1 MNKYLKESI
10 KYLLRSYPVIYP
22 YVKEVERMYNMS
34 HDELQERNERIF
46 LNIFRK
52 AYTKS
57 SFYHKLYTEA
67 GIKLEDIKCLGDISK
82 LPVVTKDMIL
92 HQSDALLT
100 TSKWKL
106 LKNRTS
112 GTTGTPLTV
121 FEDWK
126 SIWREQAYFYCYR
139 KRCGYTYGQ
148 PLVSLRGNLGK
159 KDTMMYV
166 HISNTLYLSS
176 YNINEQTVWAYY
188 KGIEKRSPR
197 AIEGYPSSLYNL
209 ALLLKDKGLYCNIPV
224 CFTSS
229 ENLLDFQRQLIEE
242 RFHTKI
248 FDHYG
253 TTERTI
259 RISESIKHDGYF
271 EDPGYSINEYL
282 KDRVISTSLIN
293 SAFPLIRYQSSD
305 VVILKEN
312 TKDERVSIDRIQ
324 GRSGNCIKGKDGSIY
339 NNAALTFILTYSH
352 NIRYAQF
359 IQKKNGKVLLNIVQE
374 DVFSSQNLD
383 ELKLKSKAVVAW
395 LRQMID
401 LKIGLSNLEL
411 EINLI
416 KEQDLIYTT
425 RNKYSYIISE

>member
-34 HDELQERNERIF
+34 HDELQGRNERVF
-46 LNIFRK
+46 LKIFRK

-126 SIWREQAYFYCYR
+126 SIWKEQAYFYCYR
-139 KRCGYTYGQ
+139 KRCGYIYGQ

-176 YNINEQTVWAYY
+176 YNINEQTVGAYY
-188 KGIEKRSPR
+188 KGIEKRSPQ

-242 RFHTKI
+242 RFQTKI

-282 KDRVISTSLIN
+282 KDRVVSTSLIN

-359 IQKKNGKVLLNIVQE
+359 IQKKNEKVLLNIVPE
-374 DVFSSQNLD
+374 AVFSSQNLD
-383 ELKLKSKAVVAW
+383 ELK
-395 LRQMID
+395 QMID

>member
-34 HDELQERNERIF
+34 HDELQGRNERVF
-46 LNIFRK
+46 LKIFRK

-126 SIWREQAYFYCYR
+126 SIWKEQAYFYCYR
-139 KRCGYTYGQ
+139 KRCGYIYGQ

-176 YNINEQTVWAYY
+176 YNINEQTVGAYY
-188 KGIEKRSPR
+188 KGIEKRSPQ

-242 RFHTKI
+242 RFQTKI

-282 KDRVISTSLIN
+282 KDRVVSTSLIN
-293 SAFPLIRYQSSD
+293 SVFPLIRYQSSD

-359 IQKKNGKVLLNIVQE
+359 IQKKNGKVLLNIVPE
-374 DVFSSQNLD
+374 AVFSSQNLD
-383 ELKLKSKAVVAW
+383 ELK
-395 LRQMID
+395 QMID

-416 KEQDLIYTT
+416 KEQDLIYAT

>member
-34 HDELQERNERIF
+34 HDELQGRNERVF
-46 LNIFRK
+46 LKIFRK

-209 ALLLKDKGLYCNIPV
+209 ALLLKDKGLYCNISV

-242 RFHTKI
+242 RFQTKI

-282 KDRVISTSLIN
+282 KDRVVSTSLIN

-359 IQKKNGKVLLNIVQE
+359 IQKKNGKVLLNIVPE
-374 DVFSSQNLD
+374 AVFSSQNLD
-383 ELKLKSKAVVAW
+383 ELK
-395 LRQMID
+395 QMID

>member
-34 HDELQERNERIF
+34 HDELQGRNERVF
-46 LNIFRK
+46 LKIFRK

-126 SIWREQAYFYCYR
+126 SIWKEQAYFYCYR
-139 KRCGYTYGQ
+139 KRCGYIYGQ

-176 YNINEQTVWAYY
+176 YNINEQTVGAYY
-188 KGIEKRSPR
+188 KGIEKRSPQ

-242 RFHTKI
+242 RFQTKI

-259 RISESIKHDGYF
+259 RISESIKH
-271 EDPGYSINEYL
+271 EGYSINEYL
-282 KDRVISTSLIN
+282 KDRVVSTSLIN
-293 SAFPLIRYQSSD
+293 SVFPLIRYQSSD

-359 IQKKNGKVLLNIVQE
+359 IQKKNGKVLLNIVPE
-374 DVFSSQNLD
+374 AVFSSQNLD
-383 ELKLKSKAVVAW
+383 ELK
-395 LRQMID
+395 QMID

>member
-224 CFTSS
+224 CFTFS

-359 IQKKNGKVLLNIVQE
+359 IQKKNGKVLLNIVPE
-374 DVFSSQNLD
+374 AVFSSQNLD
-383 ELKLKSKAVVAW
+383 ELK
-395 LRQMID
+395 QMID

>member
-67 GIKLEDIKCLGDISK
+67 GVKLEDIKCLGDISK
-82 LPVVTKDMIL
+82 LPIVTKDMIL
-92 HQSDALLT
+92 HQSDTLLT

-359 IQKKNGKVLLNIVQE
+359 IQKKNGKVLLNIVPE
-374 DVFSSQNLD
+374 AVFSSQNLD
-383 ELKLKSKAVVAW
+383 ELK
-395 LRQMID
+395 QMID

>member
-209 ALLLKDKGLYCNIPV
+209 ALLLKDKGLYCNISV

-324 GRSGNCIKGKDGSIY
+324 GRNGNCIKGKDGSIY

-359 IQKKNGKVLLNIVQE
+359 IQKKNGKVLLNIVPE
-374 DVFSSQNLD
+374 AVFSSQNLD
-383 ELKLKSKAVVAW
+383 ELK
-395 LRQMID
+395 QMID

>member
-176 YNINEQTVWAYY
+176 YNINEQTVGAYY
-188 KGIEKRSPR
+188 KGIEKRSPQ

-359 IQKKNGKVLLNIVQE
+359 IQKKNGKVLLNIVPE
-374 DVFSSQNLD
+374 AVFSSQNLD
-383 ELKLKSKAVVAW
+383 ELK
-395 LRQMID
+395 QMID

>member
-34 HDELQERNERIF
+34 HDELQGRNERVF
-46 LNIFRK
+46 LKIFRK

-126 SIWREQAYFYCYR
+126 SIWKEQAYFYCYR
-139 KRCGYTYGQ
+139 KRCGYIYGQ

-176 YNINEQTVWAYY
+176 YNINEQTVGAYY
-188 KGIEKRSPR
+188 KGIEKRSPQ

-242 RFHTKI
+242 RFQTKI

-282 KDRVISTSLIN
+282 KDRVVSTSLIN
-293 SAFPLIRYQSSD
+293 SVFPLIRYQSSD

-359 IQKKNGKVLLNIVQE
+359 IQKKNGKVLLNIVPE
-374 DVFSSQNLD
+374 AVFSSQNLD
-383 ELKLKSKAVVAW
+383 ELKQL
-395 LRQMID
+395 ID

>member
-1 MNKYLKESI
+1 MNKYLKESV

-34 HDELQERNERIF
+34 HDELQERNERVF

-67 GIKLEDIKCLGDISK
+67 GIKLEDIKCLDDISK
-82 LPVVTKDMIL
+82 LPIVTKDMIL

-126 SIWREQAYFYCYR
+126 SIWKEQAYFYCYR
-139 KRCGYTYGQ
+139 KRCGYIYGQ

-176 YNINEQTVWAYY
+176 YNINEQTVGAYY
-188 KGIEKRSPR
+188 KGIEKRSPQ

-242 RFHTKI
+242 RFQTKI

-282 KDRVISTSLIN
+282 KDRVVSTSLIN

-359 IQKKNGKVLLNIVQE
+359 IQKKNGKVLLNIVPE
-374 DVFSSQNLD
+374 AVFSSQNLD
-383 ELKLKSKAVVAW
+383 ELK
-395 LRQMID
+395 QMID

>member
-1 MNKYLKESI
+1 MDKYLKESI

-34 HDELQERNERIF
+34 HDELQGRNERVF
-46 LNIFRK
+46 LKIFRK

-126 SIWREQAYFYCYR
+126 SIWKEQAYFYCYR
-139 KRCGYTYGQ
+139 KRCGYIYGQ

-166 HISNTLYLSS
+166 HISTTLYLSS
-176 YNINEQTVWAYY
+176 YNINEQTVGAYY
-188 KGIEKRSPR
+188 KGIEKRSPQ

-224 CFTSS
+224 CFTAA

-242 RFHTKI
+242 RFQTKI

-282 KDRVISTSLIN
+282 KDRVVSTSLIN
-293 SAFPLIRYQSSD
+293 SVFPLIRYQSSD

-359 IQKKNGKVLLNIVQE
+359 IQKKNGKVLLNIVPE
-374 DVFSSQNLD
+374 AVFSSQNLD
-383 ELKLKSKAVVAW
+383 ELK
-395 LRQMID
+395 QMID

>member
-1 MNKYLKESI
+1 MNKYLKESV

-22 YVKEVERMYNMS
+22 YIKEIERMYNMS
-34 HDELQERNERIF
+34 HDELQERNERVF

-67 GIKLEDIKCLGDISK
+67 GIKLEDIKCLDDISK
-82 LPVVTKDMIL
+82 LPIVTKDMIL

-126 SIWREQAYFYCYR
+126 SIWKEQAYFYCYR

-242 RFHTKI
+242 RFQTKI

-282 KDRVISTSLIN
+282 KDRVVSTSLIN

-359 IQKKNGKVLLNIVQE
+359 IQKKNGKVLLNIVPE
-374 DVFSSQNLD
+374 AVFSSQNLD
-383 ELKLKSKAVVAW
+383 ELK
-395 LRQMID
+395 QMID

>member
-34 HDELQERNERIF
+34 HDELQGRNERVF
-46 LNIFRK
+46 LKIFRK

-126 SIWREQAYFYCYR
+126 SIWKEQAYFYCYR
-139 KRCGYTYGQ
+139 KRCGYIYGQ

-176 YNINEQTVWAYY
+176 YNINEQTVGAYY
-188 KGIEKRSPR
+188 KGIEKRSPQ

-242 RFHTKI
+242 RFQTKI

-282 KDRVISTSLIN
+282 KDRVVSTSLIN
-293 SAFPLIRYQSSD
+293 SVFPLIRYQSSD

-359 IQKKNGKVLLNIVQE
+359 IQKKNGKVLLNIVPE
-374 DVFSSQNLD
+374 AVFSSQNLD
-383 ELKLKSKAVVAW
+383 ELK
-395 LRQMID
+395 QMID
-401 LKIGLSNLEL
+401 LKIGLANLEL

>member
-359 IQKKNGKVLLNIVQE
+359 IQKKNGKVLLNIVPE
-374 DVFSSQNLD
+374 AVFSSQNLD
-383 ELKLKSKAVVAW
+383 ELK
-395 LRQMID
+395 QMID
-401 LKIGLSNLEL
+401 LKIGLSNLEP

>member
-10 KYLLRSYPVIYP
+10 KYLLRSYPGIYP

-359 IQKKNGKVLLNIVQE
+359 IQKKNGKVLLNIVPE
-374 DVFSSQNLD
+374 AVFSSQNLD
-383 ELKLKSKAVVAW
+383 ELK
-395 LRQMID
+395 QMID

>member
-34 HDELQERNERIF
+34 HDELQGRNERVF
-46 LNIFRK
+46 LKIFRK

-126 SIWREQAYFYCYR
+126 SIWKEQAYFYCYR
-139 KRCGYTYGQ
+139 KRCGYIYGQ

-176 YNINEQTVWAYY
+176 YNINEQTVGAYY
-188 KGIEKRSPR
+188 KGIEKRSPQ

-242 RFHTKI
+242 RFQTKI

-282 KDRVISTSLIN
+282 KDRVVSTSLIN
-293 SAFPLIRYQSSD
+293 SDFPLIRYQSSD

-359 IQKKNGKVLLNIVQE
+359 IQKKNGKVLLNIVPE
-374 DVFSSQNLD
+374 AVFSSQNLD
-383 ELKLKSKAVVAW
+383 ELK
-395 LRQMID
+395 QMID

>member
-34 HDELQERNERIF
+34 HDELQGRNEREF
-46 LNIFRK
+46 LKIFRK

-126 SIWREQAYFYCYR
+126 SIWKEQAYFYCYR
-139 KRCGYTYGQ
+139 KRCGYIYGQ

-176 YNINEQTVWAYY
+176 YNINEQTVGAYY
-188 KGIEKRSPR
+188 KGIEKRSPQ

-242 RFHTKI
+242 RFQTKI

-282 KDRVISTSLIN
+282 KDRVVSTSLIN
-293 SAFPLIRYQSSD
+293 SVFPLIRYQSSD

-339 NNAALTFILTYSH
+339 NNAALTFILTYSY

-359 IQKKNGKVLLNIVQE
+359 IQKKNGKVLLNIVPE
-374 DVFSSQNLD
+374 AVFSSQNLD
-383 ELKLKSKAVVAW
+383 ELK
-395 LRQMID
+395 QMID

>member
-1 MNKYLKESI
+1 MNKYLKESV

-22 YVKEVERMYNMS
+22 YIKEIERMYNMS
-34 HDELQERNERIF
+34 HDELQERNERVF

-67 GIKLEDIKCLGDISK
+67 GIKLEDIKCLDDISK
-82 LPVVTKDMIL
+82 LPIVTKDMIL

-126 SIWREQAYFYCYR
+126 SIWKEQAYFYCYR
-139 KRCGYTYGQ
+139 KRCGYIYGQ

-176 YNINEQTVWAYY
+176 YNINEQTVGAYY
-188 KGIEKRSPR
+188 KGIEKRSPQ

-242 RFHTKI
+242 RFQTKI

-282 KDRVISTSLIN
+282 KDQVVSTSLIN

-359 IQKKNGKVLLNIVQE
+359 IQKKNGKVLLNIVPE
-374 DVFSSQNLD
+374 AVFSSQNLD
-383 ELKLKSKAVVAW
+383 ELK
-395 LRQMID
+395 QMID

>member
-34 HDELQERNERIF
+34 HDELQGRNERVF
-46 LNIFRK
+46 LKIFRK

-126 SIWREQAYFYCYR
+126 SIWKEQAYFYCYR
-139 KRCGYTYGQ
+139 KRCGYIYGQ

-176 YNINEQTVWAYY
+176 YNINEQTVGAYY
-188 KGIEKRSPR
+188 KGIEKRSPQ

-242 RFHTKI
+242 RFQTKI

-282 KDRVISTSLIN
+282 KDRVVSTSLIN

-359 IQKKNGKVLLNIVQE
+359 IQKKNGKVLLNIVPE
-374 DVFSSQNLD
+374 AVFSSQNLD
-383 ELKLKSKAVVAW
+383 ELK
-395 LRQMID
+395 QMID

>member
-34 HDELQERNERIF
+34 HDELQGRNERVF
-46 LNIFRK
+46 LKIFRK

-126 SIWREQAYFYCYR
+126 SIWKEQAYFYCYR
-139 KRCGYTYGQ
+139 KRCGYIYGQ

-176 YNINEQTVWAYY
+176 YNINEQTVGAYY
-188 KGIEKRSPR
+188 KGIEKRSPQ

-242 RFHTKI
+242 RFQTKI

-282 KDRVISTSLIN
+282 KDRVVSTSLIN

-305 VVILKEN
+305 VVILREN

-359 IQKKNGKVLLNIVQE
+359 IQKKNGKVLLNIVPE
-374 DVFSSQNLD
+374 AVFSSQNLD
-383 ELKLKSKAVVAW
+383 ELK
-395 LRQMID
+395 QMID

>member
-312 TKDERVSIDRIQ
+312 TKYERVSIDRIQ

-359 IQKKNGKVLLNIVQE
+359 IQKKNGKVLLNIVPE
-374 DVFSSQNLD
+374 AVFSSQNLD
-383 ELKLKSKAVVAW
+383 ELK
-395 LRQMID
+395 QMID

>member
-359 IQKKNGKVLLNIVQE
+359 IQKKNGKVLLNIVPE
-374 DVFSSQNLD
+374 AVFSSQNLD
-383 ELKLKSKAVVAW
+383 ELK
-395 LRQMID
+395 QMID

-411 EINLI
+411 EIILI
-416 KEQDLIYTT
+416 KELDLIYTT

>member
-126 SIWREQAYFYCYR
+126 SIWKEQAYFYCYR

-282 KDRVISTSLIN
+282 KDRVVSTSLIN
-293 SAFPLIRYQSSD
+293 SVFPLIRYQSSD

-359 IQKKNGKVLLNIVQE
+359 IQKKNGKVLLNIVPE
-374 DVFSSQNLD
+374 AVFSSQNLD
-383 ELKLKSKAVVAW
+383 ELK
-395 LRQMID
+395 QMID

>member
-34 HDELQERNERIF
+34 HDELQGRNERVF
-46 LNIFRK
+46 LKIFRK

-106 LKNRTS
+106 QKNRTS

-126 SIWREQAYFYCYR
+126 SIWKEQAYFYCYR
-139 KRCGYTYGQ
+139 KRCGYIYGQ

-176 YNINEQTVWAYY
+176 YNINEQTVGAYY
-188 KGIEKRSPR
+188 KGIEKRSPQ

-242 RFHTKI
+242 RFQTKI

-282 KDRVISTSLIN
+282 KDRVVSTSLIN
-293 SAFPLIRYQSSD
+293 SVFPLIRYQSSD

-359 IQKKNGKVLLNIVQE
+359 IQKKNGKVLLNIVPE
-374 DVFSSQNLD
+374 AVFSSQNLD
-383 ELKLKSKAVVAW
+383 ELK
-395 LRQMID
+395 QMID

>member
-34 HDELQERNERIF
+34 HDELQGRNERVF
-46 LNIFRK
+46 LKIFRK

-126 SIWREQAYFYCYR
+126 SIWKEQAYFYCYR
-139 KRCGYTYGQ
+139 KRCGYIYGQ

-176 YNINEQTVWAYY
+176 YNINEQTVGVYY
-188 KGIEKRSPR
+188 KGIEKRSPQ

-209 ALLLKDKGLYCNIPV
+209 ALLLKDKELYCNIPV

-242 RFHTKI
+242 RFQTKI

-282 KDRVISTSLIN
+282 KDRVVSTSLIN

-359 IQKKNGKVLLNIVQE
+359 IQKKNGKVLLNIVPE
-374 DVFSSQNLD
+374 AVFSSQNLD
-383 ELKLKSKAVVAW
+383 ELK
-395 LRQMID
+395 QMID

>member
-34 HDELQERNERIF
+34 HDELQGRNERVF
-46 LNIFRK
+46 LKIFRK

-176 YNINEQTVWAYY
+176 YNINEQTVGAYY

-242 RFHTKI
+242 RFQTKI

-359 IQKKNGKVLLNIVQE
+359 IQKKNGKVLLNIVPE
-374 DVFSSQNLD
+374 AVFSSQNLD
-383 ELKLKSKAVVAW
+383 ELK
-395 LRQMID
+395 QMID

>member
-34 HDELQERNERIF
+34 HDELQGRNERVF
-46 LNIFRK
+46 LKIFRK

-67 GIKLEDIKCLGDISK
+67 GIKLEDIKCLDDISK
-82 LPVVTKDMIL
+82 LPIVTKDMIL

-126 SIWREQAYFYCYR
+126 SIWKEQAYFYCYR
-139 KRCGYTYGQ
+139 KRCGYIYGQ

-176 YNINEQTVWAYY
+176 YNINEQTVGAYY
-188 KGIEKRSPR
+188 KGIEKRSPQ

-242 RFHTKI
+242 RFQTKI

-282 KDRVISTSLIN
+282 KDRVVSTSLIN
-293 SAFPLIRYQSSD
+293 SVFPLIRYQSSD

-359 IQKKNGKVLLNIVQE
+359 IQKKNGKVLLNIVPE
-374 DVFSSQNLD
+374 AVFSSQNLD
-383 ELKLKSKAVVAW
+383 ELK
-395 LRQMID
+395 QMID

>member
-34 HDELQERNERIF
+34 HDELQGRNERVF
-46 LNIFRK
+46 LKIFRK

-112 GTTGTPLTV
+112 GTTGPPLTV

-126 SIWREQAYFYCYR
+126 SIWKEQAYFYCYR
-139 KRCGYTYGQ
+139 KRCGYIYGQ

-176 YNINEQTVWAYY
+176 YNINEQTVGAYY
-188 KGIEKRSPR
+188 KGIEKRSPQ

-209 ALLLKDKGLYCNIPV
+209 ALLLKDKELYCNIPV

-242 RFHTKI
+242 RFQTKI

-282 KDRVISTSLIN
+282 KDRVVSTSLIN

-359 IQKKNGKVLLNIVQE
+359 IQKKNGKVLLNIVPE
-374 DVFSSQNLD
+374 AVFSSQNLD
-383 ELKLKSKAVVAW
+383 ELK
-395 LRQMID
+395 QMID

>member
-34 HDELQERNERIF
+34 HDELQGRNERVF
-46 LNIFRK
+46 LKIFRK

-67 GIKLEDIKCLGDISK
+67 GVKLEDIKCLGDISK
-82 LPVVTKDMIL
+82 LPIVTKDMIL
-92 HQSDALLT
+92 HQSDTLLT

-126 SIWREQAYFYCYR
+126 SIWKEQAYFYCYG
-139 KRCGYTYGQ
+139 KRCGYIYGQ

-176 YNINEQTVWAYY
+176 YNINEQTVGAYY
-188 KGIEKRSPR
+188 KGIEKRSPQ

-242 RFHTKI
+242 RFQTKI

-282 KDRVISTSLIN
+282 KDRVVSTSLIN

-359 IQKKNGKVLLNIVQE
+359 IQKKNGKVLLNIVPE
-374 DVFSSQNLD
+374 AVFSSQNLD
-383 ELKLKSKAVVAW
+383 ELK
-395 LRQMID
+395 QMID

>member
-34 HDELQERNERIF
+34 HDELQGRNERVF
-46 LNIFRK
+46 LKIFRK

-126 SIWREQAYFYCYR
+126 SIWKEQAYFYCYR
-139 KRCGYTYGQ
+139 KRCGYIYGQ

-176 YNINEQTVWAYY
+176 YNINEQTVGAYY
-188 KGIEKRSPR
+188 KGIEKRSPQ

-242 RFHTKI
+242 RFQTKI

-282 KDRVISTSLIN
+282 KDRVVSTSLIN
-293 SAFPLIRYQSSD
+293 SVFPLIRYQSSD

-312 TKDERVSIDRIQ
+312 TKDERISIDRIQ

-359 IQKKNGKVLLNIVQE
+359 IQKKNGKVLLNIVPE
-374 DVFSSQNLD
+374 AVFSSQNLD
-383 ELKLKSKAVVAW
+383 ELK
-395 LRQMID
+395 QMID

>member
-34 HDELQERNERIF
+34 HDELQGRNERVF
-46 LNIFRK
+46 LKIFRK

-126 SIWREQAYFYCYR
+126 SIWKEQAYFYCYR
-139 KRCGYTYGQ
+139 KRCGYIYGQ

-176 YNINEQTVWAYY
+176 YNINEQTVGAYY
-188 KGIEKRSPR
+188 KGIEKRSPQ
-197 AIEGYPSSLYNL
+197 AIEGYPSFLYNL
-209 ALLLKDKGLYCNIPV
+209 ALLLKDKELYCNIPV

-242 RFHTKI
+242 RFQTKI

-282 KDRVISTSLIN
+282 KDRVVSTSLIN

-359 IQKKNGKVLLNIVQE
+359 IQKKNGKVLLNIVPE
-374 DVFSSQNLD
+374 AVFSSQNLD
-383 ELKLKSKAVVAW
+383 ELK
-395 LRQMID
+395 QMID

>member
-34 HDELQERNERIF
+34 HDELQGRNERVF
-46 LNIFRK
+46 LKIFRK

-92 HQSDALLT
+92 HQSDTLLT

-126 SIWREQAYFYCYR
+126 SIWKEQAYFYCYR
-139 KRCGYTYGQ
+139 KRCGYIYGQ

-176 YNINEQTVWAYY
+176 YNINEQTVGAYY
-188 KGIEKRSPR
+188 KGIEKRSPQ

-242 RFHTKI
+242 RFQTKI

-282 KDRVISTSLIN
+282 KDRVVSTSLIN

-359 IQKKNGKVLLNIVQE
+359 IQKKNGKVLLNIVPE
-374 DVFSSQNLD
+374 AVFSSQNLD
-383 ELKLKSKAVVAW
+383 ELK
-395 LRQMID
+395 QMID

>member
-34 HDELQERNERIF
+34 HDELQGRNERVF
-46 LNIFRK
+46 LKIFRK

-126 SIWREQAYFYCYR
+126 SIWKEQAYFYCYR
-139 KRCGYTYGQ
+139 KRCGYIYGQ

-176 YNINEQTVWAYY
+176 YNINEQTVGAYY
-188 KGIEKRSPR
+188 KGIEKRSPQ

-242 RFHTKI
+242 RFQTKI

-282 KDRVISTSLIN
+282 KDRVVSTSLIN

-312 TKDERVSIDRIQ
+312 TKDERVSIDKIQ

-359 IQKKNGKVLLNIVQE
+359 IQKKNGKVLLNIVPE
-374 DVFSSQNLD
+374 AVFSSQNLD
-383 ELKLKSKAVVAW
+383 ELK
-395 LRQMID
+395 QMID

>member
-282 KDRVISTSLIN
+282 KDRVILTSLIN

-359 IQKKNGKVLLNIVQE
+359 IQKKNGKVLLNIVPE
-374 DVFSSQNLD
+374 AVFSSQNLD
-383 ELKLKSKAVVAW
+383 ELK
-395 LRQMID
+395 QMID

>member
-1 MNKYLKESI
+1 MNKYVKESI
-10 KYLLRSYPVIYP
+10 TYLLRSYPVIYH

-34 HDELQERNERIF
+34 HDELQGRNERVF
-46 LNIFRK
+46 LKIFRK

-126 SIWREQAYFYCYR
+126 SIWKEQAYFYCYR
-139 KRCGYTYGQ
+139 KRCGYIYGQ

-176 YNINEQTVWAYY
+176 YNINEQTVGAYY
-188 KGIEKRSPR
+188 KGIEKRSPQ

-209 ALLLKDKGLYCNIPV
+209 ALLLKDKELYCNIPV

-242 RFHTKI
+242 RFQTKI

-282 KDRVISTSLIN
+282 KDRVVSTSLIN

-359 IQKKNGKVLLNIVQE
+359 IQKKNGKVLLNIVPE
-374 DVFSSQNLD
+374 AVFSSQNLD
-383 ELKLKSKAVVAW
+383 ELK
-395 LRQMID
+395 QMID

>member
-197 AIEGYPSSLYNL
+197 AIEGYPRSLYNL

-359 IQKKNGKVLLNIVQE
+359 IQKKNGKVLLNIVPE
-374 DVFSSQNLD
+374 AVFSSQNLD
-383 ELKLKSKAVVAW
+383 ELK
-395 LRQMID
+395 QMID

>member
-126 SIWREQAYFYCYR
+126 SIWKEQAYFYCYR
-139 KRCGYTYGQ
+139 KRCGYIYGQ

-176 YNINEQTVWAYY
+176 YNINEQTVGAYY
-188 KGIEKRSPR
+188 KGIEKRSPQ

-242 RFHTKI
+242 RFQTKI

-359 IQKKNGKVLLNIVQE
+359 IQKKNGKVLLNIVPE
-374 DVFSSQNLD
+374 AVFSSQNLD
-383 ELKLKSKAVVAW
+383 ELK
-395 LRQMID
+395 QMID